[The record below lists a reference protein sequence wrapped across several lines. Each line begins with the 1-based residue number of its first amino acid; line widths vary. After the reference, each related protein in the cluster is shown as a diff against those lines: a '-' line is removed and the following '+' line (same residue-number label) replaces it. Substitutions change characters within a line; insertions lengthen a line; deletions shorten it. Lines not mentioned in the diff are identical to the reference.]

1 MGRSRKNRATNRNRE
16 QAGQVPRMAGR
27 AARGSATANEAAGTA
42 TVVTIDPD
50 DVGGTGHDED
60 GIKTDPGLP
69 RGFAR
74 YRGRIVT
81 AENLYKEVEK
91 ARRRVSRQDPKPQT
105 IADLFP
111 VHKSERPKD
120 GSPAT
125 VAKRAK
131 SRKQARKSR
140 RNNRK

>member
-27 AARGSATANEAAGTA
+27 AARGSATTNEAAGTA

-50 DVGGTGHDED
+50 DLDGTPHDQD
-60 GIKTDPGLP
+60 GIAPDPAPP

-74 YRGRIVT
+74 YRGRIIP
-81 AENLYKEVEK
+81 AGNLYREVEK
-91 ARRRVSRQDPKPQT
+91 TRRRVSRQDPAPQT

-111 VHKSERPKD
+111 VLKSERPKD
-120 GSPAT
+120 SAPAT

-131 SRKQARKSR
+131 ARKQARKSR